1 MKFIILTLF
10 YNLIEI
16 KEKGIMMLFIFS
28 PYMMLGMLL
37 ASLLTALIIGVL
49 AVSADKIVRGP
60 PKSLVALKSS
70 MLVTVLAT
78 LLGSISVIY
87 LVGVYFGLG
96 ADWLYSTIAL
106 VAVFM
111 VLQWLF
117 SPILIKAVYRT
128 RPAKDD
134 EAWLVS
140 SVREL
145 ARRAELKDAPTVLIA
160 EVSAPNAFA
169 FGSPLTGNYV
179 AVTRGLLNLL
189 PKDEIEAV
197 LGHELGHLKH
207 RDVAALL
214 AISLIPS
221 AIYFLGRMLMMW
233 GWLAG
238 DTRERGNGALFYVTV
253 GALLFVAGFI
263 FQFLVTHFSRLREYF
278 ADSFSAKLT
287 GNPRLLQ
294 RGLTRLHLL
303 YENNPHI
310 SEDLNKSAAML
321 FIVNYFI
328 SASGGLAYD
337 PMEYWF
343 PNRKKVYTLPKNID
357 IDAEVEK
364 LMNRKESA
372 FLELFSSHPSTPK
385 RLRFLENI
393 RRELARM

>member
-1 MKFIILTLF
+1 MLLF
-10 YNLIEI
+10 L
-16 KEKGIMMLFIFS
+16 FS
-28 PYMMLGMLL
+28 PYMMFGILL
-37 ASLLTALIIGVL
+37 ASMLTALIIGIL
-49 AVSADKIVRGP
+49 AVSANKIVRGP
-60 PKSLVALKSS
+60 PSSLVGLKTS

-78 LLGSISVIY
+78 FLGSVAVIY
-87 LVGVYFGLG
+87 LVGIYFGLG
-96 ADWLYSTIAL
+96 IDWLYSTVAL

-117 SPILIKAVYRT
+117 SPILIRAVYRT
-128 RPAKDD
+128 RPAKG
-134 EAWLVS
+134 EEQWLVS
-140 SVREL
+140 SVSEL
-145 ARRAELKDAPTVLIA
+145 SRRAGLKEAPRVLIA

-169 FGSPLTGNYV
+169 FGSPLSGNYV
-179 AVTRGLLNLL
+179 AITRGLLNLL
-189 PKDEIEAV
+189 PKEEIEAV

-221 AIYFLGRMLMMW
+221 AIYFIGRMLLTW

-238 DTRERGNGALFYVTV
+238 DSRERGGGALFYVTI
-253 GALLFVAGFI
+253 GAVLFVAGFI

-278 ADSFSAKLT
+278 ADAFSAKLT

-294 RGLTRLHLL
+294 RGLTRLTLL

-321 FIVNYFI
+321 FIVNYLI
-328 SASGGLAYD
+328 STSGGMAYE
-337 PMEYWF
+337 PAEYWF
-343 PNRKKVYTLPKNID
+343 PNRKRVYMLPKDID

-372 FLELFSSHPSTPK
+372 FIELFSSHPSTPK
-385 RLRFLENI
+385 RLKFLENI
-393 RRELARM
+393 RTQLSKV